1 MMILPL
7 TKKILPFLMV
17 KTKIKMKKTLS
28 ILSICFLLFSCTNE
42 DVKGKFTV
50 NANVKNIPNQQ
61 VYLEELY
68 FSNKAATIVDT
79 AELKEG
85 KFSLSSI
92 APEQGLYRVRFENE
106 KDTYFFINDKPVIE
120 FTVDVKDSTMKW
132 PTFISPANTL
142 LKQFATKMDGYNTAL
157 NEQSNKVQLNNG
169 SKVTDSIKKADN
181 DKFELTKADYK
192 NFIVN
197 YIDTTS
203 NPIMALF
210 ALGYTQNIDPKL
222 LEKPVANLTTRFKGH
237 TGIETI
243 VAQFNA
249 MVAKSN
255 AVKETAPTGK
265 QAPEITMPDTQG
277 KSFSLSSLKGKYVLV
292 DFWASW
298 CGPCRGENPNVVA
311 AYNNFKDKNFT
322 ILGVSLD
329 NDKTAWLNA
338 IKTDKLT
345 WKHISDLQQWRSSV
359 VADYGIEGIPYNVLL
374 NPNGEIIASNL
385 RGPQLQSKL
394 AELLK

>member
-1 MMILPL
+1 
-7 TKKILPFLMV
+7 V
-17 KTKIKMKKTLS
+17 EKTKIKMKKTLS

-50 NANVKNIPNQQ
+50 NANVKNII
-61 VYLEELY
+61 
-68 FSNKAATIVDT
+68 TT
-79 AELKEG
+79 
-85 KFSLSSI
+85 
-92 APEQGLYRVRFENE
+92 
-106 KDTYFFINDKPVIE
+106 DK
-120 FTVDVKDSTMKW
+120 
-132 PTFISPANTL
+132 
-142 LKQFATKMDGYNTAL
+142 
-157 NEQSNKVQLNNG
+157 
-169 SKVTDSIKKADN
+169 
-181 DKFELTKADYK
+181 
-192 NFIVN
+192 
-197 YIDTTS
+197 
-203 NPIMALF
+203 
-210 ALGYTQNIDPKL
+210 
-222 LEKPVANLTTRFKGH
+222 
-237 TGIETI
+237 
-243 VAQFNA
+243 
-249 MVAKSN
+249 KSN

-311 AYNNFKDKNFT
+311 AYNTFKDKNFT

-329 NDKTAWLNA
+329 KDKEAWLNA

>member
-1 MMILPL
+1 
-7 TKKILPFLMV
+7 
-17 KTKIKMKKTLS
+17 MKKTLS

-50 NANVKNIPNQQ
+50 NANVKNII
-61 VYLEELY
+61 
-68 FSNKAATIVDT
+68 TT
-79 AELKEG
+79 
-85 KFSLSSI
+85 
-92 APEQGLYRVRFENE
+92 
-106 KDTYFFINDKPVIE
+106 DK
-120 FTVDVKDSTMKW
+120 
-132 PTFISPANTL
+132 
-142 LKQFATKMDGYNTAL
+142 
-157 NEQSNKVQLNNG
+157 
-169 SKVTDSIKKADN
+169 
-181 DKFELTKADYK
+181 
-192 NFIVN
+192 
-197 YIDTTS
+197 
-203 NPIMALF
+203 
-210 ALGYTQNIDPKL
+210 
-222 LEKPVANLTTRFKGH
+222 
-237 TGIETI
+237 
-243 VAQFNA
+243 
-249 MVAKSN
+249 KSN

-311 AYNNFKDKNFT
+311 AYNTFKDKNFT

-329 NDKTAWLNA
+329 KDKEAWLNA

>member
-1 MMILPL
+1 
-7 TKKILPFLMV
+7 
-17 KTKIKMKKTLS
+17 
-28 ILSICFLLFSCTNE
+28 
-42 DVKGKFTV
+42 
-50 NANVKNIPNQQ
+50 
-61 VYLEELY
+61 
-68 FSNKAATIVDT
+68 
-79 AELKEG
+79 
-85 KFSLSSI
+85 
-92 APEQGLYRVRFENE
+92 
-106 KDTYFFINDKPVIE
+106 
-120 FTVDVKDSTMKW
+120 
-132 PTFISPANTL
+132 
-142 LKQFATKMDGYNTAL
+142 
-157 NEQSNKVQLNNG
+157 
-169 SKVTDSIKKADN
+169 
-181 DKFELTKADYK
+181 
-192 NFIVN
+192 
-197 YIDTTS
+197 
-203 NPIMALF
+203 MALF
-210 ALGYTQNIDPKL
+210 ALGYTQNVDPKL

-311 AYNNFKDKNFT
+311 AYNTFKDKNFT

-338 IKTDKLT
+338 IKTDNLT

-385 RGPQLQSKL
+385 RGLQLQSKL

>member
-1 MMILPL
+1 
-7 TKKILPFLMV
+7 
-17 KTKIKMKKTLS
+17 MKKTLS
-28 ILSICFLLFSCTNE
+28 ILCISFLLFSCTNE

-79 AELKEG
+79 AALKEG

-106 KDTYFFINDKPVIE
+106 KDTYFFINDKLVIE
-120 FTVDVKDSTMKW
+120 FTVDAKDTTLKW

-169 SKVTDSIKKADN
+169 GKVTDSIKKVDN
-181 DKFELTKADYK
+181 DKFELIKAEYK

-210 ALGYTQNIDPKL
+210 ALGYTQNVDPKL

-311 AYNNFKDKNFT
+311 AYNTFKDKNFT

-338 IKTDKLT
+338 IKIDNLT